1 MEVPRGQEWI
11 GIAMSFSDYWENRI
25 LDHIFG
31 KAAYTAPSHIY
42 VALSRADPGELGS
55 GVQEPSSGNYSRV
68 ETDPADWSAAAAGAI
83 ENAAA
88 ITFPTPTADWGGMT
102 HAALYDAA
110 TGGNL
115 LACGELPSVL
125 NVYATSPAPEL
136 AAGKLVVTLD

>member
-1 MEVPRGQEWI
+1 
-11 GIAMSFSDYWENRI
+11 MSFSDYWENKI

-31 KAAYTAPSHIY
+31 KAVYTAPAHIY
-42 VALSRADPGELGS
+42 VALSMADPGESGS
-55 GVQEPSSGNYSRV
+55 GLQEPSGGNYGRV
-68 ETDPADWSAAAAGAI
+68 ETDPADWSTAADGAI

-88 ITFPTPTADWGGMT
+88 ILFPTPTADWGAMT

-110 TGGNL
+110 TGGNF

-136 AAGKLVVTLD
+136 AAGDLVVTLD